1 MLLQIKNHTMRISY
15 VVIILTIFSSLF
27 TSCSDPFQKTKSGL
41 IYKIIPAKKKGQQV
55 KPGAVIKFHVLVTQG
70 DSVTYNSFGKI
81 PAFAMIDSATRSYDI
96 SEIFPMLYVGDSAVV
111 VQSIDTIAKLQGG
124 SMPQG
129 MKKGDKITI
138 KLRVLDMYT
147 DIPVAQMNLNKEMEL
162 QKQRDIEE
170 VGAYLKSKKI
180 NAVKTPAGAYV
191 EMVRQGSGALPD
203 SGKQLSIYYTGT
215 NLKGDKFDT
224 NVDSSFGH
232 TDTFKIVVGQMGSI
246 QGFEEG
252 MKMVAKGGKAKIY
265 IPSMLGYG
273 MQGAPP
279 RIKPYEHLI
288 FEVELLDIQ
297 QPAKVVNA
305 PAP

>member
-1 MLLQIKNHTMRISY
+1 
-15 VVIILTIFSSLF
+15 
-27 TSCSDPFQKTKSGL
+27 
-41 IYKIIPAKKKGQQV
+41 
-55 KPGAVIKFHVLVTQG
+55 
-70 DSVTYNSFGKI
+70 
-81 PAFAMIDSATRSYDI
+81 
-96 SEIFPMLYVGDSAVV
+96 
-111 VQSIDTIAKLQGG
+111 
-124 SMPQG
+124 
-129 MKKGDKITI
+129 
-138 KLRVLDMYT
+138 MYT

-170 VGAYLKSKKI
+170 VGSYLKSNKI

-215 NLKGDKFDT
+215 NLKGDKFDS
-224 NVDSSFGH
+224 NIDSSFGH
-232 TDTFKIVVGQMGSI
+232 TDVFKIVVGQMGSI

-288 FEVELLDIQ
+288 FDVELLDIQ
-297 QPAKVVNA
+297 QPEKVNST